1 MLLLILEYDFTIM
14 YKPCKSHV
22 IADALSSYQILS
34 NPHVVH
40 DQTVDASL
48 FYT

>member
-22 IADALSSYQILS
+22 IADALSRLPNIIE
-34 NPHVVH
+34 PMCVH